1 MLKEVA
7 DEVERVCKEKGIPK
21 IPVWFDGGV
30 RNGADVFK
38 ALALGADLV
47 WLGRPVLWA
56 LAMEGQTGVEN
67 IIRIINEE
75 LKETMLS
82 AGCYCLDDIKKQ
94 KVLYEPSDLLLGKM

>member
-1 MLKEVA
+1 MKEVA